1 MSLTRKALALV
12 LAVALH
18 LPLFLHEPAGLQQG
32 EAPEGRAT
40 QTGVTLKLA
49 GKPPAPARAAGAP
62 APPPVARPVAPTP
75 RPARTVSAPAAPSTP
90 RELTA
95 ARESTATEDEEAGAS
110 EAREGGQVMGLGGAS
125 RDGQQDDDIERYL
138 GVIRSRV
145 QRLIEYPQ
153 QARLRR
159 QQGTVTIAFSIDS
172 DGRARNIEVV
182 SSSGSALLDQAA
194 VRLFERLRLPPPG
207 PELLP
212 LLQRRSIPVVYELR

>member
-1 MSLTRKALALV
+1 MSLTRKALALM
-12 LAVALH
+12 LAAALH
-18 LPLFLHEPAGLQQG
+18 LPLFWHEPAGLQQG

-49 GKPPAPARAAGAP
+49 GKPPAPAPAVEAPTPPPVPRP
-62 APPPVARPVAPTP
+62 APPAP
-75 RPARTVSAPAAPSTP
+75 RPARTVSAPTPAASA
-90 RELTA
+90 RELSAT
-95 ARESTATEDEEAGAS
+95 RESTAVEDEEAGTS

-159 QQGTVTIAFSIDS
+159 QQGTVTIAFSIDG
-172 DGRARNIEVV
+172 DGRARDIEVI

-194 VRLFERLRLPPPG
+194 IRLFERLRLPPPG